1 MTEGRAAASG
11 PSELTATERSALKK
25 AAWRLLPL
33 LTIAYLF
40 NYFDRTVV
48 GFAALTMNRDIGL
61 TSSQFGLGA
70 GLLFITYCLFE
81 IPSNLVLYRVGPR
94 WWLARL
100 VFPWGFISA
109 STAFV
114 VGPYSFYAAR
124 LLLGAAEAGYFVGVT
139 YYLCAWFPVQ
149 VRTRMLAWFLVGI
162 APATVI
168 RRA

>member
-1 MTEGRAAASG
+1 MTAGQADASSA
-11 PSELTATERSALKK
+11 SELTATERSALKK

-94 WWLARL
+94 RWLARIM
-100 VFPWGFISA
+100 VTWDIISA

-114 VGPYSFYAAR
+114 VGPRSF
-124 LLLGAAEAGYFVGVT
+124 
-139 YYLCAWFPVQ
+139 
-149 VRTRMLAWFLVGI
+149 
-162 APATVI
+162 
-168 RRA
+168 

>member
-1 MTEGRAAASG
+1 MAMTVGRTAASG
-11 PSELTATERSALKK
+11 ASELTATERRALKK

-48 GFAALTMNRDIGL
+48 GFAALTMNRL

-94 WWLARL
+94 RWLARIMIT
-100 VFPWGFISA
+100 WGIISA

-114 VGPYSFYAAR
+114 VGPRSFYAAR

-139 YYLCAWFPVQ
+139 YYLSAWFPVQ
-149 VRTRMLAWFLVGI
+149 VRTLGLAYR
-162 APATVI
+162 P
-168 RRA
+168 

>member
-1 MTEGRAAASG
+1 MTAGQASASG
-11 PSELTATERSALKK
+11 ASELTATERSALKK

-61 TSSQFGLGA
+61 TPSQFGLGA

-81 IPSNLVLYRVGPR
+81 IPSNLVLYHVGPR
-94 WWLARL
+94 RWLARIMIT
-100 VFPWGFISA
+100 WGIISA

-114 VGPYSFYAAR
+114 VGPHSFYAAR

-139 YYLCAWFPVQ
+139 YYLSAWFPVQ
-149 VRTRMLAWFLVGI
+149 VRCCSSTASGDLPVGNGCSS
-162 APATVI
+162 A
-168 RRA
+168 